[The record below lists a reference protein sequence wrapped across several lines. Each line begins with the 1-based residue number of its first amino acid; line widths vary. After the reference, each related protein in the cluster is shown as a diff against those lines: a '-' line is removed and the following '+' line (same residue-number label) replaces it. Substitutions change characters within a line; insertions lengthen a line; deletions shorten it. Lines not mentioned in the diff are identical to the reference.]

1 MLKKVMQIL
10 LTVSLVLSLGIG
22 TGLAAENEEA
32 VKEVQQNDYKVMMK
46 AIKNAVEQG
55 LEDEVEDLPEVIE
68 FKEKYPEEVIAEF
81 VKTTDAFLY
90 GANTVESDE
99 LKGVEV
105 GQNEMKIVEFE
116 DGSFVVLSDTTI
128 QQPSTRADHSGT
140 AGESWT
146 TDYKE
151 EWWGIYKAMEAHL
164 ITKYTVYKDK
174 ITINDT
180 DHAGTFANFP
190 TTVDQISTA
199 VVTNNSKT
207 VQSKGSYRK
216 TNGVVIGGQ
225 PIGTVVYH
233 TLRTTIKITSVSGS
247 TVKFTTT
254 SVTE

>member
-32 VKEVQQNDYKVMMK
+32 AKEVQQNDYKVMMK

-55 LEDEVEDLPEVIE
+55 LEDEVENLPEVIA

-81 VKTTDAFLY
+81 AKTTDAYLY
-90 GANTVESDE
+90 GVNTLESDV

-116 DGSFVVLSDTTI
+116 DGSFVVLRDTTT
-128 QQPSTRADHSGT
+128 QQPSAMADHTAT
-140 AGESWT
+140 AGENWT

-151 EWWGIYKAMEAHL
+151 EWWGVYKAMAAHL

-180 DHAGTFANFP
+180 DHAGTYANFP
-190 TTVDQISTA
+190 TTEFIHLSLQIIA
-199 VVTNNSKT
+199 KQFNLK
-207 VQSKGSYRK
+207 
-216 TNGVVIGGQ
+216 VVIEKLM
-225 PIGTVVYH
+225 V
-233 TLRTTIKITSVSGS
+233 
-247 TVKFTTT
+247 
-254 SVTE
+254 